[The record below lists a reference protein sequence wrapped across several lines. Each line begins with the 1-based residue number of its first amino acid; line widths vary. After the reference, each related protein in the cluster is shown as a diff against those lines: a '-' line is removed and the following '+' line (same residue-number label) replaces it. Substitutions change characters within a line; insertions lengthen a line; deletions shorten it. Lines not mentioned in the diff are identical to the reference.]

1 MKESLF
7 SYLVSYVPTDKR
19 ESKEDY
25 LTQMFAWILK
35 NIEGVAHV
43 YVQYLCEKGNISYVL
58 SETDEIEIYTQTTVP
73 CGRIDLLINVNKEIA
88 FICEH
93 KVFSELSENQINKYM
108 KDSVILGN
116 EKYYSVLLTYS
127 TLQHTQPADISIVW
141 GDIYELF
148 EEYIVNYEV
157 DDKFVIE
164 QFLKYLSENG
174 MGKAELIS
182 NEAMLGY
189 WSAMKLE
196 NQLDLIFRQL
206 AEVDYSVLCKGIEA
220 LGEDYEPTYNK
231 MRWGRIGID
240 IFKKWNLGLFA
251 GVMLHTENHQLYPK
265 DAQKGPDFVIF
276 LESEYSKTDE
286 RIRTVYEKNIHSEG
300 YLKMNQSLLADS
312 GSFEY
317 IAGIKESPWRIAVLR
332 KPLYDILYNTYKQA
346 EQVEAIKSAIV
357 EGMDL
362 LIKGYLQ

>member
-35 NIEGVAHV
+35 NIEGIAHE
-43 YVQYLCEKGNISYVL
+43 YVRYLCEKGNIPYVL
-58 SETDEIEIYTQTTVP
+58 SETDEIEIYTQMTVP
-73 CGRIDLLINVNKEIA
+73 SGRIDLLINVNKEIA

-93 KVFSELSENQINKYM
+93 KVFSELSENQISKYM
-108 KDSVILGN
+108 KDSVILGK

-148 EEYIVNYEV
+148 EEYLVNYEI
-157 DDKFVIE
+157 DDRFVVE

-189 WSAMKLE
+189 WSVMKLE
-196 NQLDLIFRQL
+196 NQLDFIFRQL

-251 GVMLHTENHQLYPK
+251 GVMLHTENHQIYPK

-286 RIRTVYEKNIHSEG
+286 RIRKVYEQNIHSER

-332 KPLYDILYNTYKQA
+332 KPLYEILYNTYKQA

-357 EGMDL
+357 EGMNL